1 MGCPNCRCNKNKISE
16 EEYTYYKHNACPS
29 CEYNELR
36 EYLEEEIKDYKI
48 VDYINE
54 DNKADRFVEVEFE
67 EYILELENIDTEDIT
82 LEKIIENIIKN
93 KMV

>member
-16 EEYTYYKHNACPS
+16 E
-29 CEYNELR
+29 EYNELR

-67 EYILELENIDTEDIT
+67 EYILELENIDTEDLT
-82 LEKIIENIIKN
+82 LEKIIENIIKI
-93 KMV
+93 KWFK

>member
-16 EEYTYYKHNACPS
+16 E
-29 CEYNELR
+29 EYNELR

-54 DNKADRFVEVEFE
+54 DNKAGRFVEVEFE
-67 EYILELENIDTEDIT
+67 EYILELENIDTEDLT

>member
-16 EEYTYYKHNACPS
+16 EEY
-29 CEYNELR
+29 NELR
-36 EYLEEEIKDYKI
+36 EYLGEEIKDYKI

-67 EYILELENIDTEDIT
+67 EYILELENIDTEDLT

>member
-16 EEYTYYKHNACPS
+16 E
-29 CEYNELR
+29 EYNELR

-54 DNKADRFVEVEFE
+54 ENKADRFVEVEFE
-67 EYILELENIDTEDIT
+67 EYILELENIDTEDLT

>member
-16 EEYTYYKHNACPS
+16 E
-29 CEYNELR
+29 EYNELR

-67 EYILELENIDTEDIT
+67 EYILELENIDTEDLT

-93 KMV
+93 KMA

>member
-16 EEYTYYKHNACPS
+16 EEY
-29 CEYNELR
+29 NELR
-36 EYLEEEIKDYKI
+36 EYLEEEIKNYKI

-67 EYILELENIDTEDIT
+67 EYILELENIDTEDLT
-82 LEKIIENIIKN
+82 LEKIIENIINN

>member
-16 EEYTYYKHNACPS
+16 E
-29 CEYNELR
+29 EYNELR

-67 EYILELENIDTEDIT
+67 EYILELENIDTQDLT
-82 LEKIIENIIKN
+82 LEKIIENGLN
-93 KMV
+93 KEGHRLYDVLFNV

>member
-16 EEYTYYKHNACPS
+16 E
-29 CEYNELR
+29 EYNELR

-67 EYILELENIDTEDIT
+67 EYILELENIDTED
-82 LEKIIENIIKN
+82 L
-93 KMV
+93 

>member
-1 MGCPNCRCNKNKISE
+1 MGCQNCRCNKNKISE
-16 EEYTYYKHNACPS
+16 E
-29 CEYNELR
+29 EYNELR

-67 EYILELENIDTEDIT
+67 EYILELENIDTEDLT

>member
-16 EEYTYYKHNACPS
+16 E
-29 CEYNELR
+29 EYNELR

-67 EYILELENIDTEDIT
+67 EYILELENIDTEALT

>member
-16 EEYTYYKHNACPS
+16 EEY
-29 CEYNELR
+29 NELK

-67 EYILELENIDTEDIT
+67 EYILELENIDTEDLT

>member
-16 EEYTYYKHNACPS
+16 E
-29 CEYNELR
+29 EYNELR

-67 EYILELENIDTEDIT
+67 EYILELENIDTKDLT

>member
-16 EEYTYYKHNACPS
+16 EEY
-29 CEYNELR
+29 NELK
-36 EYLEEEIKDYKI
+36 EYLEEEIKDYKV
-48 VDYINE
+48 VDYINK

-67 EYILELENIDTEDIT
+67 QYILELENIDTKDLT
-82 LEKIIENIIKN
+82 LEKVIDNIIKN

>member
-16 EEYTYYKHNACPS
+16 EEY
-29 CEYNELR
+29 NELK

-54 DNKADRFVEVEFE
+54 NNKADRFLEVEFE
-67 EYILELENIDTEDIT
+67 EYILELENIDTEDLT
-82 LEKIIENIIKN
+82 LEKIIENIINN

>member
-16 EEYTYYKHNACPS
+16 E
-29 CEYNELR
+29 EYNELR

-54 DNKADRFVEVEFE
+54 ENKADRFVEVEFE
-67 EYILELENIDTEDIT
+67 EYILELENVDTEDLT

>member
-16 EEYTYYKHNACPS
+16 E
-29 CEYNELR
+29 EYNELR

-67 EYILELENIDTEDIT
+67 EYILELENINTEDLT

>member
-16 EEYTYYKHNACPS
+16 E
-29 CEYNELR
+29 EYNELR

-67 EYILELENIDTEDIT
+67 EYILELENVDTEDLT

>member
-16 EEYTYYKHNACPS
+16 E
-29 CEYNELR
+29 EYNELR

-67 EYILELENIDTEDIT
+67 DYILELENIDTEDLT